1 MNDVLEVTASLFE
14 CFVVVRFCNG
24 FLGFRN
30 TRLKWLKSAVLFILL
45 AVDNIMFGQLEGF
58 EGVSVCILFL
68 LILGY
73 SLIFLGQVMY
83 EKILVSFIPVLVL
96 PLINPI
102 IIIFFGILSGLPV
115 KEFTQVGGGLRVP
128 VLFFSKLAFF
138 LVCELIVRLKRR
150 GWHSLNAIQWIIQLS
165 CFLLTSVI
173 SYLVWNI
180 SRDSGYISMS
190 CLLVYIMLAVLNI
203 MLYLLLNKMQYDS
216 AIKEECII
224 SQITIASQEQF
235 VEEARKRY
243 TEMRTFR
250 HDMRHYL
257 TVAAGLIS
265 DGRTKE
271 AEEYIEK
278 LLGEKILTAA
288 AGVDTGSAVIDAV
301 INNKIAACAKNNI
314 EIKCMI
320 DLNFGGI
327 GDTDISILLSNALD
341 NAIRGCTGAD
351 SPKIELTM
359 GGRKSCAYIIVKN
372 SIAHSVLSGN
382 PKLVTDRK
390 DKSVHGLGIRSMN
403 RIAEKYKG
411 GVEFREGN
419 DMFIVKIWFEK
430 TE

>member
-1 MNDVLEVTASLFE
+1 MNDILEMTASLFE
-14 CFVVVRFCNG
+14 CFIVVRFCNG
-24 FLGFRN
+24 FLGFKN
-30 TRLKWLKSAVLFILL
+30 TKLKWLKSAVLFILL
-45 AVDNIMFGQLEGF
+45 VADNIMFGQLEGF

-83 EKILVSFIPVLVL
+83 EKILVSFIPVLAL
-96 PLINPI
+96 PLINPL
-102 IIIFFGILSGLPV
+102 IIIFFGMLSGLPV
-115 KEFTQVGGGLRVP
+115 KELTQVGGGLRIP

-190 CLLVYIMLAVLNI
+190 SLLVYIMLAALNI

-250 HDMRHYL
+250 HDMRHFL

-271 AEEYIEK
+271 AEKYIEK

-301 INNKIAACAKNNI
+301 INNRIATCAQNNI
-314 EIKCMI
+314 EIKCML

-327 GDTDISILLSNALD
+327 CDTDISILLSNALD
-341 NAIRGCTGAD
+341 NAIRGCAGAD
-351 SPKIELTM
+351 APKIELIM
-359 GGRKSCAYIIVKN
+359 GSRKSCAYIIVKN
-372 SIAHSVLSGN
+372 SIAHSVLSWN
-382 PKLVTDRK
+382 PNLVTDRK
-390 DKSVHGLGIRSMN
+390 DKSAHGLGIRSMN
-403 RIAEKYKG
+403 KIAEKYKG
-411 GVEFREGN
+411 GVEFREEN
-419 DMFIVKIWFEK
+419 DMFIAKIWFEK